1 MTLATTR
8 QHRRHRVITDC
19 VLRSAD
25 DDRLL
30 ADETLDLS
38 WSGLRV
44 GALSEAAVGERVRI
58 CVRIPG
64 STTWLDAHGQV
75 TRVCS
80 GRRAGEPGP
89 TLGVRM
95 GTMDGMHRLLLA
107 TVLRH
112 YPEAAED
119 RGAGRDYARAVQ
131 RIADETPRV

>member
-1 MTLATTR
+1 MTIATTR
-8 QHRRHRVITDC
+8 QHRRHRVTTDC
-19 VLRSAD
+19 VLRSAS

-30 ADETLDLS
+30 ADRTVDLS

-44 GALSEAAVGERVRI
+44 DALASAAMGERVRI

-64 STTWLDAHGQV
+64 STTWLDAEGRV
-75 TRVCS
+75 TRVCP
-80 GRRAGEPGP
+80 GRREGESGP

-112 YPEAAED
+112 YPEAASE
-119 RGAGRDYARAVQ
+119 RGGGRDYARAVLW
-131 RIADETPRV
+131 IADEPDRV